1 MCFSYCVWCARIK
14 AEIFLPVRGM
24 NNSYSCQANPSGA
37 EEVGTRPSWRVVVA
51 VLFQLLTNLHNVVF
65 SAQQGLQNVELKVVL
80 PPGLCF
86 YFSAVTWMRQ
96 EEKLGLIP
104 LKSLQ
109 LIYRIMHLKVLLCN
123 VKWLLPILAKASS
136 IYNPS
141 CLSPNASNAN
151 ADKEE
156 GHCSNY

>member
-1 MCFSYCVWCARIK
+1 MCGVQELRLKYFFQCVVWITRTAARQTPQGQERWEP
-14 AEIFLPVRGM
+14 APAG
-24 NNSYSCQANPSGA
+24 
-37 EEVGTRPSWRVVVA
+37 WRVVVA